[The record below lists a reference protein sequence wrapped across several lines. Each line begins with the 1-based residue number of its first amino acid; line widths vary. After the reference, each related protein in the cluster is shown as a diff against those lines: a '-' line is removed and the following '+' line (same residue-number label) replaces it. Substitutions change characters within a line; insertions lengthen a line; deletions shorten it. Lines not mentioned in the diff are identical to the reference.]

1 MHEVIRRVASD
12 AEIDLDFDEC
22 SRELSTEEKKLL
34 KKIKSAK
41 LVNGLIDRGVVKRTV
56 MTSVYGVTFIG
67 ARNQIEEKI
76 NEKRKCRRF
85 KCANPS
91 YTAVTPLL
99 HTRTIETVQSSTRVM
114 ILTKLQR
121 ISTSPA
127 GIWQV

>member
-1 MHEVIRRVASD
+1 MHEVVRRVAAD

-22 SRELSTEEKKLL
+22 SRELSSEEKMLL

-76 NEKRKCRRF
+76 NEKVSPLRCQSHS
-85 KCANPS
+85 PS
-91 YTAVTPLL
+91 TPLTGAL
-99 HTRTIETVQSSTRVM
+99 LAVFEG
-114 ILTKLQR
+114 L
-121 ISTSPA
+121 
-127 GIWQV
+127 